1 MGSLDHLSIHYCPLK
16 ETNAHGNIKR
26 KNVTWWI
33 STLEKV
39 HSLYSLIKDKILNTS
54 IVSALQILILQ
65 IVSNDTV
72 TVHRWWW
79 PGENSSSLQ
88 RLWVYELTS
97 IFYYKHTVAHGT
109 SITASLKSILLVSF
123 PRSKHTNNTKY
134 KAYYCPLKK
143 EVSK

>member
-1 MGSLDHLSIHYCPLK
+1 MSSMDLLSIHYCPLR

-26 KNVTWWI
+26 KNATWCI

-39 HSLYSLIKDKILNTS
+39 HSLYSLIKHKILNTS

-65 IVSNDTV
+65 ILSNDTV

-79 PGENSSSLQ
+79 PGKNSSSLQ
-88 RLWVYELTS
+88 RLRVYELTS
-97 IFYYKHTVAHGT
+97 IFYYKHTVAHVT
-109 SITASLKSILLVSF
+109 SITASLKSILLISF
-123 PRSKHTNNTKY
+123 PRSKHTNDTKY
-134 KAYYCPLKK
+134 KVYYYPLKK